1 MAKGTSRSWSSSLAL
16 VAVAAVAF
24 LHTTATA
31 APTAQ
36 TQSLYGLVERLL
48 PKAYHTTFDFQIV
61 SESSIP
67 PSSPKNK
74 YDVYRVSNVAATAA
88 DANATGHGRPT
99 VLIEGTTLS
108 ALGVGLKYYLEQAAQ
123 VELTWSGNRFNELPA
138 QPPRVPDLELDSG
151 NTVTTGHVHGS
162 FVPWRYYTN
171 VVTFGY
177 QFAFWDWSRWER
189 ELDWMVLNGVNQLPA
204 MVGQEYVLREFFRS
218 LGVKDA
224 DFASF
229 FSGPTYQPWQR
240 MGNMQGSWTYKLTGA
255 GTEADELAYK
265 NRWIDSQWALQ
276 QKILARLDGFNI
288 TSVLPAFQGFVPRA
302 LKNLYPQAD
311 IRNSSTWSGFPIQY
325 TNVTYVEPTD
335 PLFAKLSVDYLK
347 LQDKLNNGHR
357 SHLYLLDLYN
367 ELIPSCLTE
376 VCLKAISKAVS
387 TTLQTAD
394 KDAVWVMQG
403 WFLTAEAWNPARGK
417 AYLEGIQEAGGKSF
431 VYDLASDSIPVWD
444 SFDGFFGSDFGW
456 SVINNYG
463 ASQGLFGKL
472 SEITVLPYTAFA
484 KYPNHLRGIGVT
496 AEGINNNEFIYDLT
510 YTFPWVN
517 PDQPALNIPK
527 RLEQFIQRRYGPS
540 RATPKVQE
548 AWKLLSETVW
558 DSRTKKPTG
567 SKSYIEKPPAV
578 NMADGGWLGTIFW
591 YNKTTVVH
599 AWDTLVQSGVAERNA
614 AHGRPLPKSYI
625 FDLVDT
631 TREILLATVFPS
643 VHGSL
648 IAAYNR
654 QDVAQIRTAGRQ
666 LLEVANDADRLLSSQ
681 PLFSFGAWVKE
692 ARDSSNLPL
701 PTGSTTPST
710 FNRSGFQQ
718 FLESNARNLITWWGP
733 ESAGLAD
740 YGSKQWGGLISS
752 YYVPRWQLFIAQLEL
767 AAQQKRDFDPAA
779 FSALVS
785 KHETAW
791 QAQRWGDRN
800 GESWASN
807 GYDSIDVVRQLWVKY
822 AALAAKIAASED

>member
-1 MAKGTSRSWSSSLAL
+1 MVKGPSASRWSSFGL
-16 VAVAAVAF
+16 VAAV
-24 LHTTATA
+24 TAMAVLQTAAA
-31 APTAQ
+31 APTAA

-61 SESSIP
+61 SELAIP

-74 YDVYRVSNVAATAA
+74 YDVYRVSNVV
-88 DANATGHGRPT
+88 NATGHGRTPT
-99 VLIEGTTLS
+99 VLIEGTTVS

-123 VELTWSGNRFNELPA
+123 VELSWSGNRFNELPT

-151 NTVTTGHVHGS
+151 NVVTSGHVHGS

-177 QFAFWDWSRWER
+177 QFAFWDWNRWEK
-189 ELDWMVLNGVNQLPA
+189 ELDWMVLNGINQLPA
-204 MVGQEYVLREFFRS
+204 LVGQEYVQREFFRS
-218 LGVKDA
+218 LGVKEA

-229 FSGPTYQPWQR
+229 FTGPAYQPWQR
-240 MGNMQGSWTYKLTGA
+240 MGNMQGSWAYKLTGA
-255 GTEADELAYK
+255 GTAADELAYK

-302 LKNLYPQAD
+302 VKNLFPDAI
-311 IRNSSTWSGFPIQY
+311 IRNSSTWSGFPTEY
-325 TNVTYVEPTD
+325 TNVTYIEPTD
-335 PLFAKLSVDYLK
+335 PLFAKLSVDYIK

-357 SHLYLLDLYN
+357 SNLYLLDLYN
-367 ELIPSCLTE
+367 ELVPSCDTE
-376 VCLKAISKAVS
+376 GCLKAISGAVS
-387 TTLQTAD
+387 KTLQTAHP
-394 KDAVWVMQG
+394 DAVWVMQG
-403 WFLTAEAWNPARGK
+403 WFLTSAAWSQAKGK
-417 AYLEGIQEAGGKSF
+417 AYLTGIQEVGGKSL
-431 VYDLASDSIPVWD
+431 VYDLASDSLPVWD
-444 SFDGFFGSDFGW
+444 TFDGFYGSEWGW
-456 SVINNYG
+456 SVINNFG

-472 SEITVLPYTAFA
+472 TEIQELPYKAFA
-484 KYPNHLRGIGVT
+484 LYPDTLRAIGVT
-496 AEGINNNEFIYDLT
+496 AEGINNNEFIYELT
-510 YTFPWVN
+510 YTFAWAN
-517 PDQPALNIPK
+517 PDQPALNVPK
-527 RLEQFIQRRYGPS
+527 RVEQFIQRRYGPS
-540 RATPKVQE
+540 RATPKVLE

-567 SKSYIEKPPAV
+567 SKSFIEKFPAL
-578 NMADGGWLGTIFW
+578 NMTNNDWLGTVFW

-599 AWDTLVQSGVAERNA
+599 AWDILVQSAIAERNA
-614 AHGRPLPKSYI
+614 AHGRALPKSYI

-643 VHGSL
+643 AHASL
-648 IAAYNR
+648 IEAYNR
-654 QDVAQIRTAGRQ
+654 ADITQIRNAGRQ
-666 LLEVANDADRLLSSQ
+666 LLDIARDADRLLSSHS
-681 PLFSFGAWVKE
+681 LFSFGAFIKE
-692 ARDSSNLPL
+692 ARDSANLPV
-701 PTGSTTPST
+701 PPSSSSNNSPS
-710 FNRSGFQQ
+710 FRSGFQQ
-718 FLESNARNLITWWGP
+718 FLESNARNLVTWWGP
-733 ESAGLAD
+733 DAARAAVYD

-752 YYVPRWQLFIAQLEL
+752 YYVPRWQIFIAQLEL
-767 AAQQKRDFDPAA
+767 AAKENRPYDPTAYT
-779 FSALVS
+779 ALVA